1 MNFPD
6 YQRLNAEEPCC
17 VTHQEVR
24 TYLQNYAKHFDLL
37 KYIQVR
43 AKYISYIVYKYSK
56 ILNYLLLRR
65 YNIIVRYKGRI
76 CPIKKINR
84 RQRRMGCPN
93 KNVKNEARGRDYF

>member
-43 AKYISYIVYKYSK
+43 ANISRI
-56 ILNYLLLRR
+56 YL
-65 YNIIVRYKGRI
+65 
-76 CPIKKINR
+76 
-84 RQRRMGCPN
+84 
-93 KNVKNEARGRDYF
+93 

>member
-43 AKYISYIVYKYSK
+43 ANIS
-56 ILNYLLLRR
+56 
-65 YNIIVRYKGRI
+65 RI
-76 CPIKKINR
+76 SFINTR
-84 RQRRMGCPN
+84 
-93 KNVKNEARGRDYF
+93 KFLITYY